1 MGYIKQMQL
10 GLLPT
15 QRAVFQLE
23 HNPATVLLPAHPIK
37 QSLPVSMKRNPS
49 CRRSHPLVEIRAQ
62 RTANVL
68 SHSLGLLY

>member
-37 QSLPVSMKRNPS
+37 QSPS
-49 CRRSHPLVEIRAQ
+49 FNETQPFLQTFTPS
-62 RTANVL
+62 
-68 SHSLGLLY
+68 SGD